1 MKNVLVISTSLRAN
15 SNSDALADAF
25 LRGAADAGHHAEKI
39 SLRGRNIQFC
49 RGCMA
54 CQKLGRC
61 VISDDAAEI
70 SQKMHDADVIAFAT
84 PIYYY
89 EMSGQL
95 KTLLDRANALFPSDY
110 AFRDIYLLA
119 SATEDEP
126 DTDERAIHGLE
137 GWIACYEKCRL
148 AGTVFAGGVTEPGA
162 IAGHPAL
169 ETARAM
175 GAAIA

>member
-1 MKNVLVISTSLRAN
+1 MLRISDLSGGVKPLKKERTDMAKNILILSASLRAG
-15 SNSDALADAF
+15 SNS
-25 LRGAADAGHHAEKI
+25 E
-39 SLRGRNIQFC
+39 
-49 RGCMA
+49 
-54 CQKLGRC
+54 
-61 VISDDAAEI
+61 
-70 SQKMHDADVIAFAT
+70 
-84 PIYYY
+84 
-89 EMSGQL
+89 
-95 KTLLDRANALFPSDY
+95 TLANALFPSDY

>member
-1 MKNVLVISTSLRAN
+1 MLR
-15 SNSDALADAF
+15 
-25 LRGAADAGHHAEKI
+25 
-39 SLRGRNIQFC
+39 
-49 RGCMA
+49 
-54 CQKLGRC
+54 
-61 VISDDAAEI
+61 ISDHSGRVNAP
-70 SQKMHDADVIAFAT
+70 FA
-84 PIYYY
+84 
-89 EMSGQL
+89 
-95 KTLLDRANALFPSDY
+95 SDY

-119 SATEDEP
+119 S

-169 ETARAM
+169 EAARAM

>member
-1 MKNVLVISTSLRAN
+1 MST
-15 SNSDALADAF
+15 
-25 LRGAADAGHHAEKI
+25 
-39 SLRGRNIQFC
+39 
-49 RGCMA
+49 
-54 CQKLGRC
+54 
-61 VISDDAAEI
+61 
-70 SQKMHDADVIAFAT
+70 
-84 PIYYY
+84 P
-89 EMSGQL
+89 
-95 KTLLDRANALFPSDY
+95 LFPSDY

-119 SATEDEP
+119 SAT
-126 DTDERAIHGLE
+126 E